1 MDTVSSVIPAQ
12 RVARSTGG
20 VKRASR
26 AWYWVAL
33 AILAVGVLLPA
44 VWGVTSVSS
53 ANEKATAF
61 PRATVPGA
69 VTVDVTDP
77 GDQMI
82 YFTGAGDQ
90 GLVSGLRVTDPAGAS
105 VPITPYDLA
114 VKVDLVGDVGT
125 AVATFPAPAKGAY
138 TVTSAGS
145 GARGAIAVGDNV
157 GRDALPDVLGALAVM
172 VFSVNVAI
180 VIVIVTLLRGAS
192 RERSARQRPR
202 QA

>member
-1 MDTVSSVIPAQ
+1 MDTVSTVIPAQ
-12 RVARSTGG
+12 RVARSTGR

-26 AWYWVAL
+26 AWYWIAL
-33 AILAVGVLLPA
+33 AILAAGVLLPA
-44 VWGVTSVSS
+44 VWGVTSVSN
-53 ANEKATAF
+53 AHEKATAF

-69 VTVDVTDP
+69 VTVDVTDA

-82 YFTGAGDQ
+82 YFTGSGDED
-90 GLVSGLRVTDPAGAS
+90 LVSGLRVTDPAGAS

-138 TVTSAGS
+138 TVSSAGS

-157 GRDALPDVLGALAVM
+157 AMDALPDVLGALAVM

-180 VIVIVTLLRGAS
+180 VIVIVTLVRGAS
-192 RERSARQRPR
+192 RERS
-202 QA
+202 